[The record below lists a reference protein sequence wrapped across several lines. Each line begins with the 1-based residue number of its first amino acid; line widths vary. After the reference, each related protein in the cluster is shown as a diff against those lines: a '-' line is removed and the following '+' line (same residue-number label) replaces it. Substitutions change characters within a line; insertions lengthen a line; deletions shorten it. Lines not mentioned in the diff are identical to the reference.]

1 MLQPRRCADAAYHTV
16 QYSYRA
22 WEGGRGWTK
31 PKISHGMRRRSIIHL
46 ASRASSSK
54 SDLLRGAR
62 VLTTPKERANQQNG
76 SSSALQRAA
85 QYQRRRQEEA
95 QDSVDDA
102 TARIL
107 QQQAARRAR
116 SVADPPQ
123 APIYGAGGV
132 TTNSFFDA
140 QFAQMERDGEFSN
153 LKGAGEPLPHRHQ
166 SHFGGEDAVD
176 RMLERIMA
184 EQKCIPESLERRKDY
199 LAKYKEFRETLERSV
214 EVQGGSGA
222 PPLKRPRMEAEMA
235 QLRSLLT
242 KFDSASVKDSLTY
255 NMPITKCPKVAATLE
270 EEIAAVRKDRR
281 H

>member
-1 MLQPRRCADAAYHTV
+1 M
-16 QYSYRA
+16 
-22 WEGGRGWTK
+22 
-31 PKISHGMRRRSIIHL
+31 
-46 ASRASSSK
+46 
-54 SDLLRGAR
+54 
-62 VLTTPKERANQQNG
+62 LTTPKERAQQATDDA
-76 SSSALQRAA
+76 SAIQRAA
-85 QYQRRRQEEA
+85 QYQRQQQEA
-95 QDSVDDA
+95 QSSDA

-107 QQQAARRAR
+107 KQQEARRAR
-116 SVADPPQ
+116 SAADPPQ
-123 APIYGAGGV
+123 APMYGAGGV
-132 TTNSFFDA
+132 TNSFMDA
-140 QFAQMERDGEFSN
+140 QFARMEREGEFTN
-153 LKGAGEPLPHRHQ
+153 LKGSGEPLPHRPQ
-166 SHFGGEDAVD
+166 SHFVDEDAVD
-176 RMLERIMA
+176 RMLQRIMA
-184 EQKCIPESLERRKDY
+184 EQNCLPESLERRKDY